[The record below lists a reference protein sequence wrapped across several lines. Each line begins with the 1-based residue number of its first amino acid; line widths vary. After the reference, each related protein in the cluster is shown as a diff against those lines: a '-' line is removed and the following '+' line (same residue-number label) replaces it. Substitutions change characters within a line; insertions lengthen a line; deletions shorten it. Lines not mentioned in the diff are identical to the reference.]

1 MKNKEYDVIVIGA
14 GPGGSVIARRLSQ
27 YGHSV
32 LLIEKREQI
41 GFPVR
46 CGEASTTLEDIESYG
61 PIDEDCI
68 ETIIDGLFVYGPGG
82 TTVESIK
89 KDTGIMLNRE
99 KFDPCLAKLAE
110 QDGVELLT
118 NARAESVSPVIGKFR
133 EVSIVT
139 PQGTEKIKGRM
150 IVGARDGVF
159 SWTYGRIKKPSQCE
173 LYLYRC

>member
-68 ETIIDGLFVYGPGG
+68 ETIIDGLFV
-82 TTVESIK
+82 
-89 KDTGIMLNRE
+89 
-99 KFDPCLAKLAE
+99 
-110 QDGVELLT
+110 
-118 NARAESVSPVIGKFR
+118 
-133 EVSIVT
+133 
-139 PQGTEKIKGRM
+139 
-150 IVGARDGVF
+150 
-159 SWTYGRIKKPSQCE
+159 
-173 LYLYRC
+173 